1 MTILNPTQN
10 SNPLPLDDLSISTFS
25 DSDNEEISDHR
36 VLVPVVSLQP
46 ERPIRRPPYSY
57 TIFTRLE
64 SGSVVPFSF
73 TFDRRPNVASYL
85 FAREFPSNPFH
96 LDSGDTRISN
106 SFWTTPNKNVKVI
119 ITRGRYKNQHG
130 VIVKSYVL
138 RRSSHRVLTADGAV
152 TTLKQFHLRRLDPTF
167 WLPYGVPVDRL

>member
-1 MTILNPTQN
+1 MTILNSTQN
-10 SNPLPLDDLSISTFS
+10 SNPLSFDDSSISTFS
-25 DSDNEEISDHR
+25 DSDNEEISENR
-36 VLVPVVSLQP
+36 LLAPALLQP

-64 SGSVVPFSF
+64 SGSIVPFSF
-73 TFDRRPNVASYL
+73 TFDRRPNVAAHF
-85 FAREFPSNPFH
+85 FARESPSDPFYYANA
-96 LDSGDTRISN
+96 DTRIAH
-106 SFWTTPNKNVKVI
+106 SFRTTPNKNVKVL

-138 RRSSHRVLTADGAV
+138 RKSSHRVLTTDGAV
-152 TTLKQFHLRRLDPTF
+152 TTLKQFHLRRLDPNF